1 MTVLT
6 RRRALL
12 YSGPL
17 PGPPSVGGGG
27 GYGTVA
33 YGGNPYG
40 GSTTFTPSTP
50 STPVN
55 LGALVLFQTPVVAV
69 IPRWL
74 PDSTPQQYLLYRH
87 MANENRGVNVWLCSD
102 GTYRVDYPCNYEE
115 AQTSPAAFFSPYPIG
130 PDEVPPQTPPATTT
144 DTSFY
149 GGGAMGPDLGVPATP
164 SAAPSDPFPALVD
177 TNLAYP
183 WNPFPGSTISETPG
197 NYATVYDWT
206 EQMTEFTLNP
216 YFTRWY
222 AGGHILE
229 VTQEEALALTA
240 AGFGDC
246 LS

>member
-1 MTVLT
+1 M
-6 RRRALL
+6 
-12 YSGPL
+12 S
-17 PGPPSVGGGG
+17 
-27 GYGTVA
+27 YGTGP
-33 YGGNPYG
+33 YGGTAYG

-115 AQTSPAAFFSPYPIG
+115 AQTSPAAFFSDDPIG
-130 PDEVPPQTPPATTT
+130 PDETPPG
-144 DTSFY
+144 S
-149 GGGAMGPDLGVPATP
+149 GSIPA
-164 SAAPSDPFPALVD
+164 ADFPALND

-229 VTQEEALALTA
+229 VTQQEALALTA